1 MRPADLPPADSWP
14 HGVRARYVSGCR
26 CNACRAANTAYAR
39 QRAATALRVVAELDV
54 QQDAGELARGK
65 RTYRRA
71 CPGLPRRR
79 GCTFGSYLR
88 RDSKGGLCAACRQEA
103 AADRVVSAARA
114 RRHLAA
120 LSRQGIGRRA
130 VAAASDV
137 GETAIS
143 EITRGA
149 KRQIRSSTERALLEV
164 TADAL
169 ADHATIDAA
178 DTWALVS
185 ELLEAG
191 WSKAELARRLGYERP
206 ALQLGSERVLAR
218 TALRVRRLHR
228 ELSGTTPAPVICRC
242 PEPIELERRD
252 RTLCARCE
260 GEVTAS

>member
-1 MRPADLPPADSWP
+1 MRPADLPTADHWP

-26 CNACRAANTAYAR
+26 CDACRAANTAYAR
-39 QRAATALRVVAELDV
+39 ERAAVALTVVAELDV
-54 QQDAGELARGK
+54 QEDGGALARGG

-79 GCTFGSYLR
+79 GCAFSSHLR
-88 RDSKGGLCAACRQEA
+88 KDSKGGLCAACRQEA
-103 AADRVVSAARA
+103 SADRVVSAVRA

-137 GETAIS
+137 SETAIS
-143 EITRGA
+143 EIARGA
-149 KRQIRSSTERALLEV
+149 KRRLRSSTERKLLDV

-169 ADHATIDAA
+169 ADHATVDAV
-178 DTWALVS
+178 DTWALVN

-191 WSKAELARRLGYERP
+191 WTKAELARRLGYERP

-228 ELSGTTPAPVICRC
+228 ELSGVAPAPTICRC
-242 PEPIELERRD
+242 AEPA
-252 RTLCARCE
+252 LCRCE
-260 GEVTAS
+260 RATP